1 MCLAALTGVAL
12 VLVGQCREISC
23 DFIQKPESFKK
34 KQKQSQ
40 SEVKCL
46 EILTFQPVPLA
57 ELLSKA
63 ESRSRIKKHLSPVEL
78 KLQGGNGDLLVFC
91 ASQ

>member
-1 MCLAALTGVAL
+1 MAP
-12 VLVGQCREISC
+12 VLVGQYREISC
-23 DFIQKPESFKK
+23 DLIQKPESLKK
-34 KQKQSQ
+34 KKKINQ

-46 EILTFQPVPLA
+46 EFLTFQPVPLA

-63 ESRSRIKKHLSPVEL
+63 GSRRSRIKKHLPVEL